1 MALSFAGGGNVDQI
15 NTENKKMNSTP
26 LQETAVFF
34 SGIDAWRAA
43 YHRAHL
49 HYVAR
54 EEHGQLLLIVAR
66 LVLDVAPDATAAA
79 VHRAGPFQAGHV
91 DLSAALSTIEHSVT
105 ALLSDAGLTVPGHGC
120 LRLQA
125 PVDGQIRC
133 SEPTFRQVEGVNN
146 IARRMSMTALGISQH
161 EVVGDDSHW
170 TLRGGELPF
179 DTLHELAQEYELDLG
194 DGRHTRL
201 TIEAHN
207 AVRVFAGS
215 AIFGDSASLGIW
227 TAKTLDR
234 SRLRLG
240 YRILAEEQVLQRYS
254 LSGTALQWSEAGVA
268 AVGRVEIPIYQ
279 GASVQCYASYD
290 GRAYHQQWIAP
301 AQ

>member
-1 MALSFAGGGNVDQI
+1 
-15 NTENKKMNSTP
+15 MNNSP
-26 LQETAVFF
+26 LQQLAVFF

-49 HYVAR
+49 HYVAC
-54 EEHGQLLLIVAR
+54 ETDGQLQIIVAR
-66 LVLDVAPDATAAA
+66 LVLDVAPDASVAP
-79 VHRAGPFQAGHV
+79 VHRAGPFQAGHI
-91 DLSAALSTIEHSVT
+91 DLSAALNTIEVNMA
-105 ALLSDAGLTVPGHGC
+105 ALLSDVGLTVAGHGC

-125 PVDGQIRC
+125 PANGVIHC

-146 IARRMSMTALGISQH
+146 VARRMAMTALGTSQA
-161 EVVGDDSHW
+161 EIVGDDSHW

-201 TIEAHN
+201 CIEAHN

-215 AIFGDSASLGIW
+215 AVFGNSASLGIW

-240 YRILAEEQVLQRYS
+240 YRVLAENQVLQRYS
-254 LSGTALQWSEAGVA
+254 MPGSALRWSEAGVA
-268 AVGRVEIPIYQ
+268 AVGRIEIQVQQ
-279 GASVQCYASYD
+279 GASVQCFASYD
-290 GRAYHQQWIAP
+290 GRAYHQQWIP
-301 AQ
+301 LAQVPG

>member
-1 MALSFAGGGNVDQI
+1 M
-15 NTENKKMNSTP
+15 NTKNKKMNSTP
-26 LQETAVFF
+26 LQEIAVFF

-49 HYVAR
+49 HYLAR
-54 EEHGQLLLIVAR
+54 EQDGQLLIVVAR
-66 LVLDVAPDATAAA
+66 LVLDVAPDAAVAA
-79 VHRAGPFQAGHV
+79 VHRAGPFQAGHI
-91 DLSAALSTIEHSVT
+91 DLSAALNTIEHSVT
-105 ALLSDAGLTVPGHGC
+105 ALLSDAGLTVAGHGC

-125 PVDGQIRC
+125 SASGSIRC

-146 IARRMSMTALGISQH
+146 VARRMAMTALGTSQ
-161 EVVGDDSHW
+161 EEIVGHDAHW

-201 TIEAHN
+201 SIEAHN

-240 YRILAEEQVLQRYS
+240 YRILADDQVVQRYS
-254 LSGTALQWSEAGVA
+254 VTGSALHWSEAGVA
-268 AVGRVEIPIYQ
+268 AVGRVDIPIYQ